1 MQRENRRASDLSD
14 ILVLMIMR
22 YTNPRS
28 DSLYSRAC
36 KRVVN
41 VKDQF
46 SQKAVNFQLSYS
58 KSKRWTFLEHGVV

>member
-1 MQRENRRASDLSD
+1 MQHENRRASDLSD
-14 ILVLMIMR
+14 ILVLMNMR

-46 SQKAVNFQLSYS
+46 SQK
-58 KSKRWTFLEHGVV
+58 KRSIFNWVIQKVKGERFWSTV